1 MVTLDN
7 FVVLLANVSAHNEMV
22 AIGKLLLVHT
32 IDSLL
37 SSFGFLKVN
46 ITKLSEIAI
55 LALLDNSRHDLT
67 EVGEEVLE
75 TLIIGTS
82 WQSIDEQVSE
92 LLASG
97 IVGVAIGALLVENNF
112 HRLAF
117 NFFAVERLSSLL
129 SFAFFRVLDVAEATA
144 GAIGEDL
151 KLARFDLTE
160 FLELFVHLLL
170 WHILGKVANNNV
182 GFLIE
187 IPGVCLVQNNGSSTN
202 DSVIHLLL
210 ALVSLLV
217 RVESQVSIVLLV

>member
-160 FLELFVHLLL
+160 FLELFVHLML